1 MNIPT
6 NLSDNTIELDI
17 TIFDITIFDITI
29 FDITIFDIKI
39 ELHCRLNSTVD

>member
-17 TIFDITIFDITI
+17 TIFDI
-29 FDITIFDIKI
+29 KI

>member
-17 TIFDITIFDITI
+17 TIFDITIFDI
-29 FDITIFDIKI
+29 KI